1 LKIITSIKDQKDYC
15 NSLIKKGEK
24 ISLIPTMG
32 NLHKGHESLLF
43 ESSLIKNKK
52 IVSLFINPLQF
63 NNSDDYKSYPK
74 SIDSDIKILERN
86 KVDCLFM
93 PLEDEILKDIKESES
108 FDLPEYM
115 NILCGKYR
123 DGHFLGVFKIVK
135 KLFEITRPSI
145 AYFGKKDYQQLVMI
159 KYLSKKYF
167 NDEISIISRDTIREN
182 NGLAM
187 SSRNNKL
194 TLSQKNIASF
204 VYKEL
209 ISLKESIRVD
219 DNYNYAD
226 LQKKSIDSLSDMGIK
241 VEYLELLS
249 LDSFS
254 IKQKNSPDNLMIFV
268 AFYISGVRL
277 IDNIEV

>member
-1 LKIITSIKDQKDYC
+1 MKIITSIKDQKDYC

-63 NNSDDYKSYPK
+63 NNADDYKSYPK

-93 PLEDEILKDIKESES
+93 PSEDEILKDIKESES

-135 KLFEITRPSI
+135 KLFEIIKPSI
-145 AYFGKKDYQQLVMI
+145 AYFGKKDYQQLMMI
-159 KYLSKKYF
+159 KYISKKYF
-167 NDEISIISRDTIREN
+167 NNQISIISCDTIREN
-182 NGLAM
+182 SGLAM

-194 TLSQKNIASF
+194 TLSQRDIASF
-204 VYKEL
+204 VYREL
-209 ISLKESIRVD
+209 ISLKESIRINS
-219 DNYNYAD
+219 NYNYAE
-226 LQKKSIDSLSDMGIK
+226 LQKKSIDSLSVMGIK

-249 LDSFS
+249 SDGFS
-254 IKQKNSPDNLMIFV
+254 IKQKNSTDNLMLFV

>member
-63 NNSDDYKSYPK
+63 NNADDYKSYPK

-93 PLEDEILKDIKESES
+93 PSEDEILKDIKESES

-194 TLSQKNIASF
+194 TLSQKNIASS

-209 ISLKESIRVD
+209 ISLKESICVD
-219 DNYNYAD
+219 GNYNYAD

>member
-194 TLSQKNIASF
+194 TLSQKDIASF

-219 DNYNYAD
+219 GNYNYAD

>member
-1 LKIITSIKDQKDYC
+1 MKIITSIKDQKDYC

-32 NLHKGHESLLF
+32 NLHKGHESRLF

-63 NNSDDYKSYPK
+63 NNSGDYKNYPK

-93 PLEDEILKDIKESES
+93 PSENEILNDIKESES

-123 DGHFLGVFKIVK
+123 GGHFLGVFKIVK

-182 NGLAM
+182 SGLAM

-209 ISLKESIRVD
+209 ISLKESIRID
-219 DNYNYAD
+219 GNYNYAD
-226 LQKKSIDSLSDMGIK
+226 LQKKSIDSLSVMGIK

-254 IKQKNSPDNLMIFV
+254 IKQKDSTDNLIIFV

>member
-167 NDEISIISRDTIREN
+167 NDEILIISRDTIREN

-194 TLSQKNIASF
+194 TLSQKDIASF

-219 DNYNYAD
+219 GNYNYAD

>member
-1 LKIITSIKDQKDYC
+1 MKIITSIKDQKDYC
-15 NSLIKKGEK
+15 NSLIKKGEN

-63 NNSDDYKSYPK
+63 NNSDDYRSYPK

-93 PLEDEILKDIKESES
+93 PSEDEILKDIKESES

-135 KLFEITRPSI
+135 KLFEIIKPSI
-145 AYFGKKDYQQLVMI
+145 AYFGKKDYQQLMMI
-159 KYLSKKYF
+159 KHISKKYF
-167 NDEISIISRDTIREN
+167 NNEISIISCDTIREN
-182 NGLAM
+182 SGLAM

-194 TLSQKNIASF
+194 TLSQRDIASF
-204 VYKEL
+204 VYREL
-209 ISLKESIRVD
+209 ISLKESIRINS
-219 DNYNYAD
+219 NYNYAE
-226 LQKKSIDSLSDMGIK
+226 LQKKSIDSLSVMGIK

-249 LDSFS
+249 SDGFS
-254 IKQKNSPDNLMIFV
+254 IKQKNSTDNLMLFV

>member
-1 LKIITSIKDQKDYC
+1 MKIITSIKDQKDYC

-63 NNSDDYKSYPK
+63 NNADDYKSYPK

-93 PLEDEILKDIKESES
+93 PSEDEILKDIKESES

-194 TLSQKNIASF
+194 TLSQKNIASS

-209 ISLKESIRVD
+209 ISLKESICVD
-219 DNYNYAD
+219 GNYNYAD

>member
-1 LKIITSIKDQKDYC
+1 MKIITSIKDQKDYC
-15 NSLIKKGEK
+15 NSLSQKGEN

-32 NLHKGHESLLF
+32 NLHKGHESLLC

-63 NNSDDYKSYPK
+63 NNSGDYKSYPK

-93 PLEDEILKDIKESES
+93 PSENEILNDIKESES

-123 DGHFLGVFKIVK
+123 GGHFLGVFKIVK

-159 KYLSKKYF
+159 KYLSKRYF

-182 NGLAM
+182 SGLAM

-209 ISLKESIRVD
+209 ISLKESIRID
-219 DNYNYAD
+219 GNYNYAD
-226 LQKKSIDSLSDMGIK
+226 LQKKSIDSLSVMGIK

-254 IKQKNSPDNLMIFV
+254 IKQKDSTDNLMIFV

>member
-93 PLEDEILKDIKESES
+93 PSEDEILKDIKESES

-167 NDEISIISRDTIREN
+167 NDEISIISRDIIREN

-209 ISLKESIRVD
+209 ISLKESIRID
-219 DNYNYAD
+219 GNYNYAE
-226 LQKKSIDSLSDMGIK
+226 LQKKSIDSLSAMGIK

-254 IKQKNSPDNLMIFV
+254 IKQKDSTDNLMIFV

>member
-1 LKIITSIKDQKDYC
+1 MKIITSIKDQIDYC
-15 NSLIKKGEK
+15 NSLSEKGEK

-32 NLHKGHESLLF
+32 NLHKGHESLLSKPSF
-43 ESSLIKNKK
+43 IKNKK
-52 IVSLFINPLQF
+52 IVSLFVNPLQF

-74 SIDSDIKILERN
+74 SIDSDIKILEKN

-93 PLEDEILKDIKESES
+93 PSEDEILKDINESES

-135 KLFEITRPSI
+135 KLFEIIKPSI
-145 AYFGKKDYQQLVMI
+145 AYFGKKDYQQLMMI
-159 KYLSKKYF
+159 KYISRKYF
-167 NDEISIISRDTIREN
+167 NNEISIISCDTIREN
-182 NGLAM
+182 SGLAM

-194 TLSQKNIASF
+194 TLPQKDIASF
-204 VYKEL
+204 VYREL
-209 ISLKESIRVD
+209 IFLKESIRINS
-219 DNYNYAD
+219 NYNYAE
-226 LQKKSIDSLSDMGIK
+226 LQKKSIDSLSVIGIK

-249 LDSFS
+249 SDGFS
-254 IKQKNSPDNLMIFV
+254 IKQKNNTDNLMLFV

>member
-1 LKIITSIKDQKDYC
+1 MKIITSIKDQKDYC
-15 NSLIKKGEK
+15 NSLSEKGEK

-32 NLHKGHESLLF
+32 NLHKGHESLLSKPSF
-43 ESSLIKNKK
+43 IKNKK
-52 IVSLFINPLQF
+52 IVSLFVNPLQF
-63 NNSDDYKSYPK
+63 NNSDDYKNYPK

-93 PLEDEILKDIKESES
+93 PSVDEMLNVTNESES
-108 FDLPEYM
+108 FNLPEYM

-123 DGHFLGVFKIVK
+123 NGHFLGVFKIVQ
-135 KLFEITRPSI
+135 KLFEIIRPSI

-159 KYLSKKYF
+159 KHISEKYF
-167 NDEISIISRDTIREN
+167 NNEISIISCDTVREN
-182 NGLAM
+182 SGLAM

-209 ISLKESIRVD
+209 IFLKESIHID
-219 DNYNYAD
+219 SNYNYAE
-226 LQKKSIDSLSDMGIK
+226 LQKKSIDSLSVMGIK

-249 LDSFS
+249 SDGFS
-254 IKQKNSPDNLMIFV
+254 IKQKNSTDNLILFI

>member
-1 LKIITSIKDQKDYC
+1 MKIITSIKDQTDYC
-15 NSLIKKGEK
+15 NSLRKKGES

-43 ESSLIKNKK
+43 DPSHIKNKK
-52 IVSLFINPLQF
+52 IVSLFVNPLQF
-63 NNSDDYKSYPK
+63 NNSDDYKNYPK
-74 SIDSDIKILERN
+74 SIDADIEILERN

-93 PLEDEILKDIKESES
+93 PSEDEILGDISESES

-135 KLFEITRPSI
+135 KLFEIIKPSI
-145 AYFGKKDYQQLVMI
+145 ACFGKKDYQQLTMI
-159 KYLSKKYF
+159 KYLSKRYF
-167 NDEISIISRDTIREN
+167 NDEISIISCDTIREN

-194 TLSQKNIASF
+194 TSSQKNIASF

-209 ISLKESIRVD
+209 ISLKESIHID
-219 DNYNYAD
+219 SNYNYKK
-226 LQKKSIDSLSDMGIK
+226 LQKESINSLSTLGIR

-249 LDSFS
+249 SDDFS
-254 IKQKNSPDNLMIFV
+254 IKQKNSTGCLMIFI

>member
-1 LKIITSIKDQKDYC
+1 MKIITSIKDQIDYC
-15 NSLIKKGEK
+15 NSLAKKSEN

-43 ESSLIKNKK
+43 QPNLIKNKK
-52 IVSLFINPLQF
+52 IVSLFVNPLQF
-63 NNSDDYKSYPK
+63 NNIGDYKGYPE
-74 SIDSDIKILERN
+74 SIDSDIKLLERN

-93 PLEDEILKDIKESES
+93 PSKDEMLKDINESES
-108 FDLPEYM
+108 IDLPEYTR
-115 NILCGKYR
+115 ILCGKYR

-135 KLFEITRPSI
+135 KLFEIIRPSV
-145 AYFGKKDYQQLVMI
+145 AYFGKKDYQQLTMI

-167 NDEISIISRDTIREN
+167 NNQISIISCDTIREN

-187 SSRNNKL
+187 SSRNSRL
-194 TLSQKNIASF
+194 TLSEKNIASF

-209 ISLKESIRVD
+209 ISLKESIRID
-219 DNYNYAD
+219 GDYNYKE
-226 LQKKSIDSLSDMGIK
+226 LQKESIDSLTALGIK

-249 LDSFS
+249 LDDFF
-254 IKQKNSPDNLMIFV
+254 IKQKNNTDNLILFI

>member
-1 LKIITSIKDQKDYC
+1 MKIITSIKDQKDYC
-15 NSLIKKGEK
+15 NSLSEKGEK

-32 NLHKGHESLLF
+32 NLHKGHESLLSKPSF
-43 ESSLIKNKK
+43 IKNKK
-52 IVSLFINPLQF
+52 IVSLFVNPLQF
-63 NNSDDYKSYPK
+63 NNSDDYKNYPK

-93 PLEDEILKDIKESES
+93 PSVDEMLNVTNESES
-108 FDLPEYM
+108 FNLPEYM

-123 DGHFLGVFKIVK
+123 NGHFLGVFKIVK
-135 KLFEITRPSI
+135 KLFEIIRPSI

-159 KYLSKKYF
+159 KHISEKYF
-167 NDEISIISRDTIREN
+167 NNEISIISCDTVREN
-182 NGLAM
+182 SGLAM

-209 ISLKESIRVD
+209 IALKESMHID
-219 DNYNYAD
+219 SDYNYKE
-226 LQKKSIDSLSDMGIK
+226 LQRESINSLSTLGIK

-249 LDSFS
+249 SDDLS
-254 IKQKNSPDNLMIFV
+254 IKQKNSTGCLMIFI

>member
-93 PLEDEILKDIKESES
+93 PSEDEILKNIKESES

-194 TLSQKNIASF
+194 TLSQKNIASS

-209 ISLKESIRVD
+209 ISLKESICVD
-219 DNYNYAD
+219 GNYNYAD

>member
-1 LKIITSIKDQKDYC
+1 
-15 NSLIKKGEK
+15 
-24 ISLIPTMG
+24 
-32 NLHKGHESLLF
+32 
-43 ESSLIKNKK
+43 
-52 IVSLFINPLQF
+52 
-63 NNSDDYKSYPK
+63 
-74 SIDSDIKILERN
+74 
-86 KVDCLFM
+86 
-93 PLEDEILKDIKESES
+93 
-108 FDLPEYM
+108 
-115 NILCGKYR
+115 
-123 DGHFLGVFKIVK
+123 
-135 KLFEITRPSI
+135 
-145 AYFGKKDYQQLVMI
+145 MI

-194 TLSQKNIASF
+194 TLSQKNIASS

-209 ISLKESIRVD
+209 ISLKESICVD
-219 DNYNYAD
+219 GNYNYAD

>member
-1 LKIITSIKDQKDYC
+1 MKIITSIKDQKDYC

-93 PLEDEILKDIKESES
+93 PSEDEILKDIKESES

-167 NDEISIISRDTIREN
+167 NDEILIISRDTIREN

-194 TLSQKNIASF
+194 TLSQKDIASF

-219 DNYNYAD
+219 GNYNYAD

>member
-1 LKIITSIKDQKDYC
+1 MKIITSIKDQKDYC

-93 PLEDEILKDIKESES
+93 PSEDEILKDIKESES

-194 TLSQKNIASF
+194 TLSQKDIASF